1 MLRSTIVVL
10 LCACGFTSSAQV
22 DSTASKR
29 KAKFLA
35 LPGVFSSPETSLG
48 FGVVGL
54 TTFRFKNESD
64 SSQTSQINIGA
75 AYTLLDQ
82 FLLYLPYQFFWN
94 EQRYKLYGE
103 VGYYKYFFLF
113 HGIGADHEG
122 ENLESFDVR
131 FPRVRINFLKRF
143 GDRTFVGGR
152 YAFDNFNITRFDTT
166 GVLQDLRIAG
176 TAGGAISGLGPIVN
190 YDTRDNIF
198 QPYKG
203 ILAELSFLLNDEAIG
218 SAYNFTQTSL
228 EVSGYIALKKPKALP
243 ANRRPIRPVL
253 ALNMLAVAAG
263 GNAPFNALGLLGG
276 TKRMRGYYEGYFR
289 DKRMIEGQAEVRIP
303 LFANNAGFL
312 QRFGVVAFGG
322 LGTVAPTYKS
332 LNLQDIVHTY
342 GGGLR
347 FQLDRKQGINLR
359 VEYGLSAT
367 TSGFYLSIGEAF

>member
-94 EQRYKLYGE
+94 EQRYK
-103 VGYYKYFFLF
+103 
-113 HGIGADHEG
+113 
-122 ENLESFDVR
+122 
-131 FPRVRINFLKRF
+131 
-143 GDRTFVGGR
+143 FVGGR

-166 GVLQDLRIAG
+166 GVLQDRQIAG

-289 DKRMIEGQAEVRIP
+289 DKRMIEGQAEFRIP

-332 LNLQDIVHTY
+332 LNLQDLVHTY

>member
-1 MLRSTIVVL
+1 MRRTTIIAL
-10 LCACGFTSSAQV
+10 LCACSFTSTAQV
-22 DSTASKR
+22 DSTASLR
-29 KAKFLA
+29 KAKFLV

-48 FGVVGL
+48 FGIVGL

-64 SSQTSQINIGA
+64 TSQTSQINIGA

-94 EQRYKLYGE
+94 EERYKLYGE
-103 VGYYKYFFLF
+103 LGFYKYFFLF

-122 ENLESFDVR
+122 EKLETFDVR

-152 YAFDNFNITRFDTT
+152 YAFDDFNITRFDTT
-166 GVLQDLRIAG
+166 GVLKDRLITG
-176 TAGGAISGLGPIVN
+176 TAGGAISGIGPVVN

-203 ILAELSFLLNDEAIG
+203 ILAELSFLLNDGAIG
-218 SAYNFTQTSL
+218 STYNFTQTSL
-228 EVSGYIALKKPKALP
+228 EVSGYIALTGPKKFPE
-243 ANRRPIRPVL
+243 NRRPIRPVL
-253 ALNMLAVAAG
+253 ALNILAVAAD

-289 DKRMIEGQAEVRIP
+289 DKRMIEGQAEFRIP
-303 LFANNAGFL
+303 LFANKAGFL

-322 LGTVAPTYKS
+322 LGTVAPTYMA

-359 VEYGLSAT
+359 VDYALSAT